1 MNTRVGFLKVIVV
14 CAAAFASGQSQADI
28 VKSAVRLGAFELG
41 TSRQDVSLTTSGTK
55 IIGFNGSGKFTI
67 WYTAECAASGYV
79 TVDIWVDGFPVEPT
93 GANNTDAFCDANTRG
108 AMHTV
113 VGRTHSLV
121 DGEHSVV
128 ISAFKSGGLAFLSDS
143 SLLIGK

>member
-1 MNTRVGFLKVIVV
+1 LSSVMALA
-14 CAAAFASGQSQADI
+14 CGQAQSDI

-41 TSRQDVSLTTSGTK
+41 TSRQDISLTTSGTK
-55 IIGFNGSGKFTI
+55 ILGFNGSGKFTI

-79 TVDIWVDGFPVEPT
+79 NIDIWVDGIPIEPT
-93 GANNTDAFCDANTRG
+93 GASNTDSFCDFNTHG

-113 VGRTHSLV
+113 MGRTHTLV

-128 ISAFKSGGLAFLSDS
+128 ITAYKSEGFAFLSDS
-143 SLLIGK
+143 TLLIGK